1 MARQDGTQPTGRAGV
16 PRSSRS
22 APARARAWWAQI
34 KVHVEPA
41 LHRLHSRLIL
51 WGEAVRR
58 WWIAARQAAATAGS
72 ESGGSGS
79 IAREIRRR
87 RAVAEAI
94 TQRLPTIE
102 ARQTFGRLTAR
113 TTRAGELW
121 RDVRNRQW
129 LAAAGGAIIV
139 AVLLLLVAPA
149 IGRWGLHPAPAPPA
163 AQPTAPTEQPP
174 AVPVQPEQP
183 SLPAGTTPARAPL
196 SPGEVG
202 LRALPLLLGLFWL
215 LSAWLVDSEARR
227 AFVIQEPWGERRTV
241 AYSCLAIGCV
251 FPLILAGLIF
261 AAYGFVA
268 FVQFVA
274 VRAGIAAGVRAGAAI
289 LLAFAV
295 LLLLRSALARLLAAR
310 RGEPY

>member
-1 MARQDGTQPTGRAGV
+1 V
-16 PRSSRS
+16 
-22 APARARAWWAQI
+22 PARARTWWAQI

-41 LHRLHSRLIL
+41 LRLLHGRLIL

-58 WWIAARQAAATAGS
+58 WWIAARHAAATAGS
-72 ESGGSGS
+72 ESGGPGS

-87 RAVAEAI
+87 RAVAEAV
-94 TQRLPTIE
+94 TQRLPAIE
-102 ARQTFGRLTAR
+102 ARQTFGWLTAR
-113 TTRAGELW
+113 TARAGELW
-121 RDVRNRQW
+121 RDARYRPW

-149 IGRWGLHPAPAPPA
+149 IGRRVLHPTPAPPA
-163 AQPTAPTEQPP
+163 AQPTVPAEQPP
-174 AVPVQPEQP
+174 AAPAQPEQP
-183 SLPAGTTPARAPL
+183 SPPAGITPARAPL
-196 SPGEVG
+196 SAGDLG

-274 VRAGIAAGVRAGAAI
+274 TRAGIAAGVRAGAAI

-295 LLLLRSALARLLAAR
+295 LLMLRSALAHLLAAR
-310 RGEPY
+310 RGGTY